1 MISTDNLKLV
11 LHKLN
16 FIQETEQ
23 IFSKKY
29 SNDKIQIK
37 VNFDTKKI
45 IYPKEIIK
53 GDETTCNFSHPENF
67 VVLECVNRLLDK
79 GYKAEHIQLEPRYKL
94 GHDSKSSGKAD
105 ILVKNQT
112 GEKTYIFIECKTFG
126 SEFNKE
132 WNNMKN
138 DGGQL
143 FSYFQQDKNAKF
155 LCLYTSNFDEQN
167 SEIDYKNQVINVNKA
182 NYKIANNVS
191 ELFNIWKN
199 FYKYESSAGI
209 FEKDINAYAVAE
221 KALNFENLK
230 ELEEAGKY
238 NEFAKILRKYNV
250 SGKENAFDK
259 LVNLFL
265 CKIYDENYNKESLQF
280 NYRGVSSD
288 TYESLQDRLMI
299 LYKNAM
305 QKFLN
310 EEITYVSDE
319 EINKQFTDFE
329 QQNIATT
336 TLKEN
341 IYDFLRKLKFYS
353 HSDFSF
359 LEVHNEKLFRQNGK
373 ILVEVVELFQNYKLT
388 QNKTTQILGNLFEL
402 FLQKGMKQDEG
413 QFFTPLQICEF
424 VIYALPLAEMLAEN
438 PNLKVIDYACGG
450 GHFLNTY
457 ANIAKQ
463 ICPENSSQIYGIEKE
478 YRLSKVAKVS
488 SAMYDHKINFIY
500 ADALDSNKFTENNF
514 DLLIANPPYSVKGFL
529 TTLDEK
535 VRQNYELYN
544 FANTETNSIECFF
557 IELANKI
564 LANNAYAAIIL
575 PSSVLNKDGI
585 YEKTREIILNNFNV
599 IAINELPSGTFG
611 ATGTNTIILFLHK
624 KITYANGANSQRYA
638 NLQDNIKNPNAVS
651 FANNIYLKD
660 FLDKYCNFMNYE
672 LNSFAAFID
681 NNNNSQ
687 ISQTL
692 LNNEVFAEYKIAFDK
707 STEYKNL
714 QKSANYKKNSD
725 NEKIKTELKHKAFIE
740 YAKNIEIQKF
750 LCYSQIY
757 YQQTLIIKAPSDN
770 KSIKKFLGYEW
781 SNAKGNEGIHELNS
795 PYCSPL
801 YEREN
806 IENRNKI
813 AYLIRQRFLNQNAEN
828 IEISP
833 ELSEFVS
840 LVPLIAC
847 IDFKSANFNKAI
859 NLSLASASNTNI
871 TSPFENA
878 KFPLVKLGTCGKFYM
893 GGTPSRQ
900 NIDFW
905 QNGTIKWLTIG
916 DYENG
921 DLITQTKELI
931 TQKGLENS
939 SAKLIK
945 KGAVVISIYATIGRV
960 GILGDDMAT
969 NQAIVSIIVNE
980 NFINK
985 FVMYIL
991 SLCKK
996 HLIAQAKTTT
1006 QQNINLTI
1014 LQNIKIPLPPLD
1026 IQKQIVAECQNVENQ
1041 ILQITQQIQTQKSL
1055 INAVLAKCKI
1065 VNAEFQNNENLQNLD
1080 LPDLPEPKNF
1090 GLISWKNVKL
1100 GNIADVQSGG
1110 TPSRT
1115 NKEFWNGN
1123 INWLKSEVCQ
1133 NCYVYENQVTEKI
1146 TELGLA
1152 KSAAKIFKKNSVLV
1166 ALVGATIGKVGF
1178 LTFDSTTNQNI
1189 ASLYPLDLKEL
1200 NSKFLYFAM
1209 FGLYPQFKA
1218 RGDFS
1223 MANLTFIRNL
1233 QIPLPPIEA
1242 QEKIVQAINN
1252 IEQNIN
1258 NLQTNLENL
1267 KLQQNQ
1273 ILQKYLF

>member
-438 PNLKVIDYACGG
+438 PNLKVIDYACGA

-463 ICPENSSQIYGIEKE
+463 ICPENSSKIYGIEKE

-488 SAMYDHKINFIY
+488 SAMYDHKINFVY

-714 QKSANYKKNSD
+714 QKSANYKKNSN
-725 NEKIKTELKHKAFIE
+725 NEKIQTELKHKAFIE

-878 KFPLVKLGTCGKFYM
+878 KFELVKLSKYCDLNKFKNQITAEEIQQMNLGKGNVKLLPSSKNYDWLTDETTAGKFVYE
-893 GGTPSRQ
+893 GEVIALGVARYA
-900 NIDFW
+900 NIKKHKGKFVSS
-905 QNGTIKWLTIG
+905 NNKLITIKEIAKNQILFDYVYAILEIHNKLLYKKG
-916 DYENG
+916 SQYPQFDNNKYEN
-921 DLITQTKELI
+921 
-931 TQKGLENS
+931 
-939 SAKLIK
+939 
-945 KGAVVISIYATIGRV
+945 
-960 GILGDDMAT
+960 
-969 NQAIVSIIVNE
+969 
-980 NFINK
+980 F
-985 FVMYIL
+985 
-991 SLCKK
+991 
-996 HLIAQAKTTT
+996 
-1006 QQNINLTI
+1006 
-1014 LQNIKIPLPPLD
+1014 KIPLPPLD
-1026 IQKQIVAECQNVENQ
+1026 IQQQIVADYQNVENQ
-1041 ILQITQQIQTQKSL
+1041 ILSIQQQIQTQKTL

-1152 KSAAKIFKKNSVLV
+1152 KSAAKMFKKNSVLV

>member
-11 LHKLN
+11 LQKLN

-29 SNDKIQIK
+29 SNDKTQIK

-438 PNLKVIDYACGG
+438 PNLKVIDYACGA

-500 ADALDSNKFTENNF
+500 ADALDNNKFTENNF

-714 QKSANYKKNSD
+714 QKSANYKKNSN
-725 NEKIKTELKHKAFIE
+725 NEKIQTELKHKAFIE

-878 KFPLVKLGTCGKFYM
+878 KYELVKLEKICEMYQPKTITSAEILDEGDYKVYGANGVIGYYNKYNHEFEEVALTCRGATCG
-893 GGTPSRQ
+893 TV
-900 NIDFW
+900 N
-905 QNGTIKWLTIG
+905 LT
-916 DYENG
+916 EPKSW
-921 DLITQTKELI
+921 IT
-931 TQKGLENS
+931 GN
-939 SAKLIK
+939 A
-945 KGAVVISIYATIGRV
+945 
-960 GILGDDMAT
+960 M
-969 NQAIVSIIVNE
+969 IVSPLNDSKVLK
-980 NFINK
+980 K
-985 FVMYIL
+985 FLFYVLPLADMKLVITGSAQPQITRTNL
-991 SLCKK
+991 SQL
-996 HLIAQAKTTT
+996 
-1006 QQNINLTI
+1006 
-1014 LQNIKIPLPPLD
+1014 KIPLPPLN
-1026 IQKQIVAECQNVENQ
+1026 IQQQIVEECQNVENQ
-1041 ILQITQQIQTQKSL
+1041 ILQITQQIQTQKTL

-1152 KSAAKIFKKNSVLV
+1152 KSAAKMFKKNSVLV

>member
-29 SNDKIQIK
+29 SNDKTQIK

-79 GYKAEHIQLEPRYKL
+79 GYKAEHIQLEPRYRL

-424 VIYALPLAEMLAEN
+424 VIYALPLTEMLAEN
-438 PNLKVIDYACGG
+438 PNLKVIDYACGA

-500 ADALDSNKFTENNF
+500 ADALDNNKFTENNF

-714 QKSANYKKNSD
+714 QKSANYKKNSND
-725 NEKIKTELKHKAFIE
+725 EKIQTELKHKAFIE

-878 KFPLVKLGTCGKFYM
+878 KFELVKLEKICEMYQPKTITSAEILDEGDYKVYGANGVIGYYNKYNHEFEEVALTCRGATCG
-893 GGTPSRQ
+893 TV
-900 NIDFW
+900 N
-905 QNGTIKWLTIG
+905 LT
-916 DYENG
+916 EPKSW
-921 DLITQTKELI
+921 IT
-931 TQKGLENS
+931 GN
-939 SAKLIK
+939 A
-945 KGAVVISIYATIGRV
+945 
-960 GILGDDMAT
+960 M
-969 NQAIVSIIVNE
+969 IVSPLNDSKVLK
-980 NFINK
+980 K
-985 FVMYIL
+985 FLFYVLPLADMKLVITGSAQPQITRTNL
-991 SLCKK
+991 SQL
-996 HLIAQAKTTT
+996 
-1006 QQNINLTI
+1006 
-1014 LQNIKIPLPPLD
+1014 KIPLPPLN
-1026 IQKQIVAECQNVENQ
+1026 IQQQIVEECQNVENQ
-1041 ILQITQQIQTQKSL
+1041 ILQITQQIQTQKTL

-1090 GLISWKNVKL
+1090 GLISWKNVKISNQL
-1100 GNIADVQSGG
+1100 EALDFESIKISKDKYESNGKYPIISQESNELISGYTNLENPINENLPLIIFGDHTCVFKFVDFPFFRGADG
-1110 TPSRT
+1110 TQILKF
-1115 NKEFWNGN
+1115 NKEFNMKFAFYV
-1123 INWLKSEVCQ
+1123 LK
-1133 NCYVYENQVTEKI
+1133 TIKI
-1146 TELGLA
+1146 TNQDKYERH
-1152 KSAAKIFKKNSVLV
+1152 FK
-1166 ALVGATIGKVGF
+1166 
-1178 LTFDSTTNQNI
+1178 
-1189 ASLYPLDLKEL
+1189 YLKE
-1200 NSKFLYFAM
+1200 M
-1209 FGLYPQFKA
+1209 
-1218 RGDFS
+1218 
-1223 MANLTFIRNL
+1223 

>member
-79 GYKAEHIQLEPRYKL
+79 GYKAEHIQLEPRYRL
-94 GHDSKSSGKAD
+94 GHGSKSSGKAD

-138 DGGQL
+138 YGGQL

-438 PNLKVIDYACGG
+438 PNLKVIDYACGA

-714 QKSANYKKNSD
+714 QKSANYKKNSN

-871 TSPFENA
+871 TSPFENC
-878 KFPLVKLGTCGKFYM
+878 KYELVKLSKYCDLNKFKNQITAEEIQQMNLGKGNVKLLPSSKNYDWLTDETTAGKFVYEDEVIAL
-893 GGTPSRQ
+893 GVARYA
-900 NIDFW
+900 NIKKHKGKFVSS
-905 QNGTIKWLTIG
+905 NNKLITIKEIAKNQILFDYVYAILEIHNKLLYKKG
-916 DYENG
+916 SQYPQFDNNKYEN
-921 DLITQTKELI
+921 
-931 TQKGLENS
+931 
-939 SAKLIK
+939 
-945 KGAVVISIYATIGRV
+945 
-960 GILGDDMAT
+960 
-969 NQAIVSIIVNE
+969 
-980 NFINK
+980 F
-985 FVMYIL
+985 
-991 SLCKK
+991 
-996 HLIAQAKTTT
+996 
-1006 QQNINLTI
+1006 
-1014 LQNIKIPLPPLD
+1014 KIPLPPLD
-1026 IQKQIVAECQNVENQ
+1026 IQQQIVADYQNVENQ
-1041 ILQITQQIQTQKSL
+1041 ILNIQQQIQIQKTL
-1055 INAVLAKCKI
+1055 INVVLAKCKI

-1090 GLISWKNVKL
+1090 GLISWKNVKI

-1152 KSAAKIFKKNSVLV
+1152 KSAAKMFKKNSVLV

>member
-79 GYKAEHIQLEPRYKL
+79 GYKAEHIQLEPRYRL

-438 PNLKVIDYACGG
+438 PNLKVIDYACGA

-500 ADALDSNKFTENNF
+500 ADALDNNKFTENNF

-725 NEKIKTELKHKAFIE
+725 NEKIQTELKHKAFIE

-840 LVPLIAC
+840 LVPLITC

-878 KFPLVKLGTCGKFYM
+878 KFELVKLSKYCDLNKFKNQITAEEIQQMNLGKGNVKLLPSSKNYDWLTDETTAGKFVYE
-893 GGTPSRQ
+893 GEVIALGVARYA
-900 NIDFW
+900 NIKKHKGKFVSS
-905 QNGTIKWLTIG
+905 NNKLITIKEIAKNQILFDYVYAILEIHNKLLYKKG
-916 DYENG
+916 SQYPQFDNNKYEN
-921 DLITQTKELI
+921 
-931 TQKGLENS
+931 
-939 SAKLIK
+939 
-945 KGAVVISIYATIGRV
+945 
-960 GILGDDMAT
+960 
-969 NQAIVSIIVNE
+969 
-980 NFINK
+980 F
-985 FVMYIL
+985 
-991 SLCKK
+991 
-996 HLIAQAKTTT
+996 
-1006 QQNINLTI
+1006 
-1014 LQNIKIPLPPLD
+1014 KIPLPPLD
-1026 IQKQIVAECQNVENQ
+1026 IQQQIVADYQNVENQ
-1041 ILQITQQIQTQKSL
+1041 ILSIQQQIQTQKTL

-1090 GLISWKNVKL
+1090 GLISWKNVK
-1100 GNIADVQSGG
+1100 
-1110 TPSRT
+1110 
-1115 NKEFWNGN
+1115 
-1123 INWLKSEVCQ
+1123 INEVCTIIRGVTYNKNDQ
-1133 NCYVYENQVTEKI
+1133 NLNKTKNAILTADNITLENNFEISKI
-1146 TELGLA
+1146 IYLNDDVMLDETKKLSKGD
-1152 KSAAKIFKKNSVLV
+1152 IFMCFASGSLLHV
-1166 ALVGATIGKVGF
+1166 GKVAFIEKDTDFYAGGF
-1178 LTFDSTTNQNI
+1178 MGILRSKNI
-1189 ASLYPLDLKEL
+1189 
-1200 NSKFLYFAM
+1200 NSKFLFLAISNAE
-1209 FGLYPQFKA
+1209 FKKKLEQSA
-1218 RGDFS
+1218 TGS
-1223 MANLTFIRNL
+1223 NINNLSSKISVL

>member
-29 SNDKIQIK
+29 SNDKTQIK

-438 PNLKVIDYACGG
+438 PNLKVIDYACGA

-557 IELANKI
+557 IELANRI

-714 QKSANYKKNSD
+714 QKSANYKKNSN

-878 KFPLVKLGTCGKFYM
+878 KFELVKLSKYCDLNKFKNQITAEEIQQMNLGKGNVKLLPSSKNYDWLTDETTAGKFVYEDEVIAL
-893 GGTPSRQ
+893 GVARYA
-900 NIDFW
+900 NIKKHKGKFVSS
-905 QNGTIKWLTIG
+905 NNKLITIKEIAKNQILFDYVYAILEIHNKLLYKKG
-916 DYENG
+916 SQYPQFDNNKYEN
-921 DLITQTKELI
+921 
-931 TQKGLENS
+931 
-939 SAKLIK
+939 
-945 KGAVVISIYATIGRV
+945 
-960 GILGDDMAT
+960 
-969 NQAIVSIIVNE
+969 
-980 NFINK
+980 F
-985 FVMYIL
+985 
-991 SLCKK
+991 
-996 HLIAQAKTTT
+996 
-1006 QQNINLTI
+1006 
-1014 LQNIKIPLPPLD
+1014 KIPLPPLD
-1026 IQKQIVAECQNVENQ
+1026 IQQQIVADYQNVENQ
-1041 ILQITQQIQTQKSL
+1041 ILNIQQQIQTQKTL

-1090 GLISWKNVKL
+1090 GLISWKNVKISNQL
-1100 GNIADVQSGG
+1100 ETLNFKGEKITKDKYENSGKYPIISQESDEVISGYTNLENPINENLPLIIFGDHTCVFKFVDFPFFRGADG
-1110 TPSRT
+1110 TQILKF
-1115 NKEFWNGN
+1115 NKEFNMKFAFYV
-1123 INWLKSEVCQ
+1123 LK
-1133 NCYVYENQVTEKI
+1133 TIKI
-1146 TELGLA
+1146 TNQDKYERH
-1152 KSAAKIFKKNSVLV
+1152 FK
-1166 ALVGATIGKVGF
+1166 
-1178 LTFDSTTNQNI
+1178 
-1189 ASLYPLDLKEL
+1189 YLKE
-1200 NSKFLYFAM
+1200 M
-1209 FGLYPQFKA
+1209 
-1218 RGDFS
+1218 
-1223 MANLTFIRNL
+1223 

>member
-29 SNDKIQIK
+29 SNDKTQIK

-79 GYKAEHIQLEPRYKL
+79 GYKAEHIILEPLYKL
-94 GHDSKSSGKAD
+94 GHNSKSSGKAD

-438 PNLKVIDYACGG
+438 PNLKVIDYACGA

-535 VRQNYELYN
+535 ARQNYELYN

-878 KFPLVKLGTCGKFYM
+878 KFELVKLSKYCDLNKFKNQITAEEIQQMNLGKGNVKLLPSSKNYDWLTDETTAGKFVYEDEVIAL
-893 GGTPSRQ
+893 GVARYA
-900 NIDFW
+900 NIKKHKGKFVSS
-905 QNGTIKWLTIG
+905 NNKLITIKEIAKNQILFDYVYAILEIHNKLLYKKG
-916 DYENG
+916 SQYPQFDNNKYEN
-921 DLITQTKELI
+921 
-931 TQKGLENS
+931 
-939 SAKLIK
+939 
-945 KGAVVISIYATIGRV
+945 
-960 GILGDDMAT
+960 
-969 NQAIVSIIVNE
+969 
-980 NFINK
+980 F
-985 FVMYIL
+985 
-991 SLCKK
+991 
-996 HLIAQAKTTT
+996 
-1006 QQNINLTI
+1006 
-1014 LQNIKIPLPPLD
+1014 KIPLPPLD
-1026 IQKQIVAECQNVENQ
+1026 IQQQIVADYQNVENQ
-1041 ILQITQQIQTQKSL
+1041 ILSIQQQIQTQKTL

-1090 GLISWKNVKL
+1090 GLISWKNVK
-1100 GNIADVQSGG
+1100 
-1110 TPSRT
+1110 
-1115 NKEFWNGN
+1115 
-1123 INWLKSEVCQ
+1123 INEVCTIIRGVTYNKNDQ
-1133 NCYVYENQVTEKI
+1133 NLNKTKNAILTADNITLENNFEISKI
-1146 TELGLA
+1146 IYLNDDVMLDETKKLSKGD
-1152 KSAAKIFKKNSVLV
+1152 IFMCFASGSLLHV
-1166 ALVGATIGKVGF
+1166 GKVAFIEKDTDFYAGGF
-1178 LTFDSTTNQNI
+1178 MGILRSKNI
-1189 ASLYPLDLKEL
+1189 
-1200 NSKFLYFAM
+1200 NSKFLFLAISNAE
-1209 FGLYPQFKA
+1209 FKKKLEQSA
-1218 RGDFS
+1218 TGS
-1223 MANLTFIRNL
+1223 NINNLSSKISVL

>member
-79 GYKAEHIQLEPRYKL
+79 GYKAEHIILEPLYKL
-94 GHDSKSSGKAD
+94 GHNSKSSGKAD

-182 NYKIANNVS
+182 NYKIANNVP

-438 PNLKVIDYACGG
+438 PNLKVIDYACGA

-714 QKSANYKKNSD
+714 QKSANYKKNSN
-725 NEKIKTELKHKAFIE
+725 NEKIQTELKHKAFIE

-1041 ILQITQQIQTQKSL
+1041 ILQITQQIQTQKTL

-1090 GLISWKNVKL
+1090 GLISWKNVKISNQL
-1100 GNIADVQSGG
+1100 EALDFESIKISKDKYESNGKYPIISQESNELISGYTNLENPINENLPLIIFGDHTCVFKFVDFPFFRGADG
-1110 TPSRT
+1110 TQILKF
-1115 NKEFWNGN
+1115 NKEFNMKFAFYV
-1123 INWLKSEVCQ
+1123 LK
-1133 NCYVYENQVTEKI
+1133 TIKI
-1146 TELGLA
+1146 TNQDKYERH
-1152 KSAAKIFKKNSVLV
+1152 FK
-1166 ALVGATIGKVGF
+1166 
-1178 LTFDSTTNQNI
+1178 
-1189 ASLYPLDLKEL
+1189 YLKE
-1200 NSKFLYFAM
+1200 M
-1209 FGLYPQFKA
+1209 
-1218 RGDFS
+1218 
-1223 MANLTFIRNL
+1223 

>member
-11 LHKLN
+11 LQKLN

-29 SNDKIQIK
+29 SNDKTQIK

-438 PNLKVIDYACGG
+438 PNLKVIDYACGA

-500 ADALDSNKFTENNF
+500 ADALDNNKFTENNF

-557 IELANKI
+557 IELANRI
-564 LANNAYAAIIL
+564 LADNAYAAIIL

-714 QKSANYKKNSD
+714 QKSANYKKNSN
-725 NEKIKTELKHKAFIE
+725 NEKIQTELKHKAFIE

-878 KFPLVKLGTCGKFYM
+878 KFELVKLSKYCDLNKFKNQITAEEIQQMNLGKGNVKLLPSSKNYDWLTDETTAGKFVYEDEVIAL
-893 GGTPSRQ
+893 GVARYA
-900 NIDFW
+900 NIKKHKGKFVSS
-905 QNGTIKWLTIG
+905 NNKLITIKEIAKNQILFDYVYAILEIHNKLLYKKG
-916 DYENG
+916 SQYPQFDNNKYEN
-921 DLITQTKELI
+921 
-931 TQKGLENS
+931 
-939 SAKLIK
+939 
-945 KGAVVISIYATIGRV
+945 
-960 GILGDDMAT
+960 
-969 NQAIVSIIVNE
+969 
-980 NFINK
+980 F
-985 FVMYIL
+985 
-991 SLCKK
+991 
-996 HLIAQAKTTT
+996 
-1006 QQNINLTI
+1006 
-1014 LQNIKIPLPPLD
+1014 KIPLPPLD
-1026 IQKQIVAECQNVENQ
+1026 IQQQIVADYQNVENQ
-1041 ILQITQQIQTQKSL
+1041 ILSIQQQIQTQKTL
-1055 INAVLAKCKI
+1055 INAVLANEQGEMKKLKEICSMKAGKFVPTNEI
-1065 VNAEFQNNENLQNLD
+1065 YETQNENMY
-1080 LPDLPEPKNF
+1080 PCF
-1090 GLISWKNVKL
+1090 GGNGFRGYSKSFTHEGVYPIIGRQGALCGNVHLVK
-1100 GNIADVQSGG
+1100 GKFHATEHAVVV
-1110 TPSRT
+1110 TP
-1115 NKEFWNGN
+1115 
-1123 INWLKSEVCQ
+1123 
-1133 NCYVYENQVTEKI
+1133 
-1146 TELGLA
+1146 
-1152 KSAAKIFKKNSVLV
+1152 
-1166 ALVGATIGKVGF
+1166 
-1178 LTFDSTTNQNI
+1178 NQNI
-1189 ASLYPLDLKEL
+1189 NVYWLKYKLEL
-1200 NSKFLYFAM
+1200 MNLNQYSTGVAQP
-1209 FGLYPQFKA
+1209 GLSVNKIIEI
-1218 RGDFS
+1218 S
-1223 MANLTFIRNL
+1223 CKV
-1233 QIPLPPIEA
+1233 PPIEA

>member
-79 GYKAEHIQLEPRYKL
+79 GYKAEHIQLEPRYRL

-167 SEIDYKNQVINVNKA
+167 SEINYKNQVINVNKA
-182 NYKIANNVS
+182 NYKIANNVP

-438 PNLKVIDYACGG
+438 PNLKVIDYACGA

-500 ADALDSNKFTENNF
+500 ADALDNNKFTENNF

-714 QKSANYKKNSD
+714 QKSANYKKNSN

-840 LVPLIAC
+840 LVPLITC

-859 NLSLASASNTNI
+859 NLSLATNNI
-871 TSPFENA
+871 NISSPFENA
-878 KFPLVKLGTCGKFYM
+878 KFPLVKLGDVLNSIGKGKRPASFENKNGEIPFYKSSFEIFKCDIADFDMEAIIIGDGGSANINYINGKFSSSDHTYIFTSKSDALSKFIFVLLHSNLEILEQ
-893 GGTPSRQ
+893 GFKGIAIK
-900 NIDFW
+900 NISK
-905 QNGTIKWLTIG
+905 N
-916 DYENG
+916 Y
-921 DLITQTKELI
+921 
-931 TQKGLENS
+931 
-939 SAKLIK
+939 
-945 KGAVVISIYATIGRV
+945 
-960 GILGDDMAT
+960 
-969 NQAIVSIIVNE
+969 
-980 NFINK
+980 IN
-985 FVMYIL
+985 
-991 SLCKK
+991 
-996 HLIAQAKTTT
+996 
-1006 QQNINLTI
+1006 
-1014 LQNIKIPLPPLD
+1014 NIKIPLPPLEV
-1026 IQKQIVAECQNVENQ
+1026 QQQIVAEYQNVEKQ

-1055 INAVLAKCKI
+1055 INTVLAKCKI

-1090 GLISWKNVKL
+1090 GLISWKNVKI
-1100 GNIADVQSGG
+1100 GNICKIKMCKRILKEQTNNKGEIPFYKIGTFGGEADAFISKEIFDDYVSKYSY
-1110 TPSRT
+1110 P
-1115 NKEFWNGN
+1115 NKN
-1123 INWLKSEVCQ
+1123 EVLISCA
-1133 NCYVYENQVTEKI
+1133 
-1146 TELGLA
+1146 G
-1152 KSAAKIFKKNSVLV
+1152 
-1166 ALVGATIGKVGF
+1166 TIGKVVM
-1178 LTFDSTTNQNI
+1178 FDGKPSYFQDSNIVWLQNDESEI
-1189 ASLYPLDLKEL
+1189 S
-1200 NSKFLYFAM
+1200 NKFLFYTLQKYDWSKIETK
-1209 FGLYPQFKA
+1209 GGTIKRIYNPDLEKA
-1218 RGDFS
+1218 
-1223 MANLTFIRNL
+1223 NI
-1233 QIPLPPIEA
+1233 ILPPLEA

>member
-29 SNDKIQIK
+29 SNDKTQIK

-79 GYKAEHIQLEPRYKL
+79 GYKAEHIQLEPLYKL
-94 GHDSKSSGKAD
+94 GHNSKSSGKAD

-438 PNLKVIDYACGG
+438 PNLKVIDYACGA

-457 ANIAKQ
+457 ANIAQQ

-847 IDFKSANFNKAI
+847 IDFKSATFNKAI
-859 NLSLASASNTNI
+859 NLSLATNNI
-871 TSPFENA
+871 NINISSPFENA
-878 KFPLVKLGTCGKFYM
+878 KFPLVK
-893 GGTPSRQ
+893 
-900 NIDFW
+900 
-905 QNGTIKWLTIG
+905 IG
-916 DYENG
+916 DYIQEQPKSKIQVNKAKENING
-921 DLITQTKELI
+921 IYPFFTSGENVYKYDEFLIDKQNIFLSTGGNACVKFYDGKSAYSTDTYAICAKKDKILTYYLFI
-931 TQKGLENS
+931 LLNS
-939 SAKLIK
+939 K
-945 KGAVVISIYATIGRV
+945 IS
-960 GILGDDMAT
+960 
-969 NQAIVSIIVNE
+969 
-980 NFINK
+980 FINEFYFK
-985 FVMYIL
+985 GMGL
-991 SLCKK
+991 K
-996 HLIAQAKTTT
+996 HLQK
-1006 QQNINLTI
+1006 NDFK
-1014 LQNIKIPLPPLD
+1014 NIKIPLPPLD
-1026 IQKQIVAECQNVENQ
+1026 IQQQIVADYQNVENQ
-1041 ILQITQQIQTQKSL
+1041 ILQITQQIQTQKTL
-1055 INAVLAKCKI
+1055 INAVLANEQGEMKKLKEICSMKAGKFVPTNEI
-1065 VNAEFQNNENLQNLD
+1065 YETQNENMY
-1080 LPDLPEPKNF
+1080 PCF
-1090 GLISWKNVKL
+1090 GGNGFRGYSKSFTHEGVYPIIGRQGALCGNVHLVK
-1100 GNIADVQSGG
+1100 GKFHATEHAVVV
-1110 TPSRT
+1110 TP
-1115 NKEFWNGN
+1115 
-1123 INWLKSEVCQ
+1123 
-1133 NCYVYENQVTEKI
+1133 
-1146 TELGLA
+1146 
-1152 KSAAKIFKKNSVLV
+1152 
-1166 ALVGATIGKVGF
+1166 
-1178 LTFDSTTNQNI
+1178 NQNI
-1189 ASLYPLDLKEL
+1189 NVYWLKYKLEL
-1200 NSKFLYFAM
+1200 MNLNQYSTGVAQP
-1209 FGLYPQFKA
+1209 GLSVNKIIEI
-1218 RGDFS
+1218 S
-1223 MANLTFIRNL
+1223 CKV
-1233 QIPLPPIEA
+1233 PPIEA

>member
-29 SNDKIQIK
+29 SNDKTQIK

-79 GYKAEHIQLEPRYKL
+79 GYKAEHIQLEPRYRL
-94 GHDSKSSGKAD
+94 GHGSKSSGKAD

-138 DGGQL
+138 YGGQL

-438 PNLKVIDYACGG
+438 PNLKVIDYACGA

-488 SAMYDHKINFIY
+488 SAMYDHKINFVY

-611 ATGTNTIILFLHK
+611 ATGTNPIILFLPK

-833 ELSEFVS
+833 ELNEFVS
-840 LVPLIAC
+840 LVPLITC

-878 KFPLVKLGTCGKFYM
+878 KYELVKLEKICEMYQPKTITSAEILDEGDYKVYGANGVIGYYNKYNHEFEEVALTCRGATCG
-893 GGTPSRQ
+893 TV
-900 NIDFW
+900 N
-905 QNGTIKWLTIG
+905 LT
-916 DYENG
+916 EPKSW
-921 DLITQTKELI
+921 IT
-931 TQKGLENS
+931 GN
-939 SAKLIK
+939 A
-945 KGAVVISIYATIGRV
+945 
-960 GILGDDMAT
+960 M
-969 NQAIVSIIVNE
+969 IVSPLNDSKVLK
-980 NFINK
+980 K
-985 FVMYIL
+985 FLFYVLPLADMKLVITGSAQPQITRTNL
-991 SLCKK
+991 SQL
-996 HLIAQAKTTT
+996 
-1006 QQNINLTI
+1006 
-1014 LQNIKIPLPPLD
+1014 KIPLPPLN
-1026 IQKQIVAECQNVENQ
+1026 IQQQIVEECQNVENQ
-1041 ILQITQQIQTQKSL
+1041 ILQITQQIQTQKTL
-1055 INAVLAKCKI
+1055 INAVLAKCEI
-1065 VNAEFQNNENLQNLD
+1065 ISAEFQNNENLQNLD

-1090 GLISWKNVKL
+1090 GLISWKNVKI

-1267 KLQQNQ
+1267 KPQQNQ

>member
-29 SNDKIQIK
+29 SNDKTQIK

-79 GYKAEHIQLEPRYKL
+79 GYKAEHIQLEPRYRL

-424 VIYALPLAEMLAEN
+424 VIYALPLTEMLAEN
-438 PNLKVIDYACGG
+438 PNLKVIDYACGA

-500 ADALDSNKFTENNF
+500 ADALDNNKFTENNF

-714 QKSANYKKNSD
+714 QKSANYKKNSND
-725 NEKIKTELKHKAFIE
+725 EKIQTELKHKAFIE

-878 KFPLVKLGTCGKFYM
+878 KYELVKLEKICEMYQPKTITSAEILDEGDYKVYGANGVIGYYNKYNHEFEEVALTCRGATCG
-893 GGTPSRQ
+893 TV
-900 NIDFW
+900 N
-905 QNGTIKWLTIG
+905 LT
-916 DYENG
+916 EPKSW
-921 DLITQTKELI
+921 IT
-931 TQKGLENS
+931 GN
-939 SAKLIK
+939 A
-945 KGAVVISIYATIGRV
+945 
-960 GILGDDMAT
+960 M
-969 NQAIVSIIVNE
+969 IVSPLNDSKVLK
-980 NFINK
+980 K
-985 FVMYIL
+985 FLFYVLPLADMKLVITGSAQPQITRTNL
-991 SLCKK
+991 SQL
-996 HLIAQAKTTT
+996 
-1006 QQNINLTI
+1006 
-1014 LQNIKIPLPPLD
+1014 KIPLPPLN
-1026 IQKQIVAECQNVENQ
+1026 IQQQIVEECQNVENQ
-1041 ILQITQQIQTQKSL
+1041 ILQITQQIQTQKTL

-1152 KSAAKIFKKNSVLV
+1152 KSAAKMFKKNSVLV

>member
-79 GYKAEHIQLEPRYKL
+79 GYKAEHIQLEPRYRL

-424 VIYALPLAEMLAEN
+424 VIYALPLTEMLAEN
-438 PNLKVIDYACGG
+438 PNLKVIDYACGA

-564 LANNAYAAIIL
+564 LADNAYAAIIL

-714 QKSANYKKNSD
+714 QKSANYKKNSN

-878 KFPLVKLGTCGKFYM
+878 KFELVKLSKYCDLNKFKNQITAEEIQQMNLGKGNVKLLPSSKNYDWLTDETTAGKFVYE
-893 GGTPSRQ
+893 GEVIALGVARYA
-900 NIDFW
+900 NIKKHKGKFVSS
-905 QNGTIKWLTIG
+905 NNKLITIKEIAKNQILFDYVYAILEIHNKLLYKKG
-916 DYENG
+916 SQYPQFDNNKYEN
-921 DLITQTKELI
+921 
-931 TQKGLENS
+931 
-939 SAKLIK
+939 
-945 KGAVVISIYATIGRV
+945 
-960 GILGDDMAT
+960 
-969 NQAIVSIIVNE
+969 
-980 NFINK
+980 F
-985 FVMYIL
+985 
-991 SLCKK
+991 
-996 HLIAQAKTTT
+996 
-1006 QQNINLTI
+1006 
-1014 LQNIKIPLPPLD
+1014 KIPLPPLD
-1026 IQKQIVAECQNVENQ
+1026 IQQQIVADYQNVENQ

-1055 INAVLAKCKI
+1055 INTVLAKCKI

-1090 GLISWKNVKL
+1090 GLISWKNVK
-1100 GNIADVQSGG
+1100 
-1110 TPSRT
+1110 
-1115 NKEFWNGN
+1115 
-1123 INWLKSEVCQ
+1123 INEVCTIIRGVTYNKNDQ
-1133 NCYVYENQVTEKI
+1133 NLNKTKNAILTADNITLENNFEISKI
-1146 TELGLA
+1146 IYLNDDVMLDETKKLSKGD
-1152 KSAAKIFKKNSVLV
+1152 IFMCFASGSLLHV
-1166 ALVGATIGKVGF
+1166 GKVAFIEKDTDFYAGGF
-1178 LTFDSTTNQNI
+1178 MGILRSKNI
-1189 ASLYPLDLKEL
+1189 
-1200 NSKFLYFAM
+1200 NSKFLFLAISNAE
-1209 FGLYPQFKA
+1209 FKKKLEQSA
-1218 RGDFS
+1218 TGS
-1223 MANLTFIRNL
+1223 NINNLSSKISVL

>member
-29 SNDKIQIK
+29 SNDKTQIK

-182 NYKIANNVS
+182 NYKIANNVP

-438 PNLKVIDYACGG
+438 PNLKVIDYACGA

-557 IELANKI
+557 IELANRI

-1041 ILQITQQIQTQKSL
+1041 ILQITQQIQTQKTL

-1100 GNIADVQSGG
+1100 GNICKIKMCKRILKEQTNNKGEIPFYKIGTFGGEADAFISKEIFDDYVSKYSY
-1110 TPSRT
+1110 P
-1115 NKEFWNGN
+1115 NKN
-1123 INWLKSEVCQ
+1123 EVLISCA
-1133 NCYVYENQVTEKI
+1133 
-1146 TELGLA
+1146 G
-1152 KSAAKIFKKNSVLV
+1152 
-1166 ALVGATIGKVGF
+1166 TIGKVVM
-1178 LTFDSTTNQNI
+1178 FDGKPSYFQDSNIVWLQNDESEI
-1189 ASLYPLDLKEL
+1189 S
-1200 NSKFLYFAM
+1200 NKFLFYTLQKYDWSKIETK
-1209 FGLYPQFKA
+1209 GGTIKRIYNPDLEKA
-1218 RGDFS
+1218 
-1223 MANLTFIRNL
+1223 NI
-1233 QIPLPPIEA
+1233 ILPPLEA

>member
-29 SNDKIQIK
+29 SNDKTQIK

-79 GYKAEHIQLEPRYKL
+79 GYKAEHIQLEPRYRL

-438 PNLKVIDYACGG
+438 PNLKVIDYACGA

-714 QKSANYKKNSD
+714 QKSANYKKNSN

-878 KFPLVKLGTCGKFYM
+878 KYELVKLSKYCDLNKFKNQITAEEIQQMNLGKGNVKLLPSSKNYDWLTDETTAGKFVYEDEVIAL
-893 GGTPSRQ
+893 GVARYA
-900 NIDFW
+900 NIKKHKGKFVSS
-905 QNGTIKWLTIG
+905 NNKLITIKEIAKNQILFDYVYAILEIHNKLLYKKG
-916 DYENG
+916 SQYPQFDNNKYEN
-921 DLITQTKELI
+921 
-931 TQKGLENS
+931 
-939 SAKLIK
+939 
-945 KGAVVISIYATIGRV
+945 
-960 GILGDDMAT
+960 
-969 NQAIVSIIVNE
+969 
-980 NFINK
+980 F
-985 FVMYIL
+985 
-991 SLCKK
+991 
-996 HLIAQAKTTT
+996 
-1006 QQNINLTI
+1006 
-1014 LQNIKIPLPPLD
+1014 KIPLPPLD
-1026 IQKQIVAECQNVENQ
+1026 IQQQIVADYQNVENQ

-1055 INAVLAKCKI
+1055 INTVLAKCKI

-1090 GLISWKNVKL
+1090 GLISWKNVKISNQL
-1100 GNIADVQSGG
+1100 ETLNFKGEKITKDKYENSGKYPIISQESDEVISGYTNLENPINENLPLIIFGDHTCVFKFVDFPFFRGADG
-1110 TPSRT
+1110 TQILKF
-1115 NKEFWNGN
+1115 NKEFNMKFAFYV
-1123 INWLKSEVCQ
+1123 LK
-1133 NCYVYENQVTEKI
+1133 TIKI
-1146 TELGLA
+1146 TNQDKYERH
-1152 KSAAKIFKKNSVLV
+1152 FK
-1166 ALVGATIGKVGF
+1166 
-1178 LTFDSTTNQNI
+1178 
-1189 ASLYPLDLKEL
+1189 YLKE
-1200 NSKFLYFAM
+1200 M
-1209 FGLYPQFKA
+1209 
-1218 RGDFS
+1218 
-1223 MANLTFIRNL
+1223 

>member
-29 SNDKIQIK
+29 SNDKTQIK

-79 GYKAEHIQLEPRYKL
+79 GYKAEHIQLEPRYRL

-438 PNLKVIDYACGG
+438 PNLKVIDYACGA

-725 NEKIKTELKHKAFIE
+725 NEKIQTELKHKAFIE

-828 IEISP
+828 IKISP

-1041 ILQITQQIQTQKSL
+1041 ILSIQQQIQTQKTL
-1055 INAVLAKCKI
+1055 INAVLANEQGEMKKLKEICSMKAGKFVPTNEI
-1065 VNAEFQNNENLQNLD
+1065 YETQNENMY
-1080 LPDLPEPKNF
+1080 PCF
-1090 GLISWKNVKL
+1090 GGNGFRGYSKSFTHEGVYPIIGRQGALCGNVHLVK
-1100 GNIADVQSGG
+1100 GKFHATEHAVVV
-1110 TPSRT
+1110 TP
-1115 NKEFWNGN
+1115 
-1123 INWLKSEVCQ
+1123 
-1133 NCYVYENQVTEKI
+1133 
-1146 TELGLA
+1146 
-1152 KSAAKIFKKNSVLV
+1152 
-1166 ALVGATIGKVGF
+1166 
-1178 LTFDSTTNQNI
+1178 NQNI
-1189 ASLYPLDLKEL
+1189 NVYWLKYKLEL
-1200 NSKFLYFAM
+1200 MNLNQYSTGVAQP
-1209 FGLYPQFKA
+1209 GLSVNKIIEI
-1218 RGDFS
+1218 S
-1223 MANLTFIRNL
+1223 CKV
-1233 QIPLPPIEA
+1233 PPIEA

>member
-94 GHDSKSSGKAD
+94 GHGSKSSGKAD

-167 SEIDYKNQVINVNKA
+167 LEIDYKNQVINVNKA
-182 NYKIANNVS
+182 NYKIANNVP

-438 PNLKVIDYACGG
+438 PNLKVIDYACGA

-714 QKSANYKKNSD
+714 QKSANYKKNSN

-878 KFPLVKLGTCGKFYM
+878 KYELVKLSKYCDLNKFKNQITAEEIQQMNLGKGNVKLLPSSKNYDWLTDETTAGKFVYEDEVIAL
-893 GGTPSRQ
+893 GVARYA
-900 NIDFW
+900 NIKKHKGKFVSS
-905 QNGTIKWLTIG
+905 NNKLITIKEIAKNQILFDYVYAILEIHNKLLYKKG
-916 DYENG
+916 SQYPQFDNNKYEN
-921 DLITQTKELI
+921 
-931 TQKGLENS
+931 
-939 SAKLIK
+939 
-945 KGAVVISIYATIGRV
+945 
-960 GILGDDMAT
+960 
-969 NQAIVSIIVNE
+969 
-980 NFINK
+980 F
-985 FVMYIL
+985 
-991 SLCKK
+991 
-996 HLIAQAKTTT
+996 
-1006 QQNINLTI
+1006 
-1014 LQNIKIPLPPLD
+1014 KIPLPPLD
-1026 IQKQIVAECQNVENQ
+1026 IQQQIVADYQNVENQ
-1041 ILQITQQIQTQKSL
+1041 ILQITQQIQIQKTL

-1090 GLISWKNVKL
+1090 GLISWKNVKISNQL
-1100 GNIADVQSGG
+1100 ETLNFKGEKITKDKYENSGKYPIISQESDEVISGYTNLENPINENLPLIIFGDHTCVFKFVDFPFFRGADG
-1110 TPSRT
+1110 TQILKF
-1115 NKEFWNGN
+1115 NKEFNMKFAFYV
-1123 INWLKSEVCQ
+1123 LK
-1133 NCYVYENQVTEKI
+1133 TIKI
-1146 TELGLA
+1146 TNQDKYERH
-1152 KSAAKIFKKNSVLV
+1152 FK
-1166 ALVGATIGKVGF
+1166 
-1178 LTFDSTTNQNI
+1178 
-1189 ASLYPLDLKEL
+1189 YLKE
-1200 NSKFLYFAM
+1200 M
-1209 FGLYPQFKA
+1209 
-1218 RGDFS
+1218 
-1223 MANLTFIRNL
+1223 

>member
-29 SNDKIQIK
+29 SNDKTQIK

-79 GYKAEHIQLEPRYKL
+79 GYKAEHIQLEPRYRL

-438 PNLKVIDYACGG
+438 PNLKVIDYACGA

-500 ADALDSNKFTENNF
+500 ADALDNNKFTENNF

-714 QKSANYKKNSD
+714 QKSANYKKNSN

-840 LVPLIAC
+840 LVPLITC

-878 KFPLVKLGTCGKFYM
+878 KFELVKLSKYCDLNKFKNQITAEEIQQMNLGKGNVKLLPSSKNYDWLTDETTAGKFVYE
-893 GGTPSRQ
+893 GEVIALGVARYA
-900 NIDFW
+900 NIKKHKGKFVSS
-905 QNGTIKWLTIG
+905 NNKLITIKEIAKNQILFDYVYAILEIHNKLLYKKG
-916 DYENG
+916 SQYPQFDNNKYEN
-921 DLITQTKELI
+921 
-931 TQKGLENS
+931 
-939 SAKLIK
+939 
-945 KGAVVISIYATIGRV
+945 
-960 GILGDDMAT
+960 
-969 NQAIVSIIVNE
+969 
-980 NFINK
+980 F
-985 FVMYIL
+985 
-991 SLCKK
+991 
-996 HLIAQAKTTT
+996 
-1006 QQNINLTI
+1006 
-1014 LQNIKIPLPPLD
+1014 KIPLPPLD
-1026 IQKQIVAECQNVENQ
+1026 IQQQIVADYQNVENQ

-1055 INAVLAKCKI
+1055 INTVLAKCKI

-1090 GLISWKNVKL
+1090 GLISWKNVKI

-1152 KSAAKIFKKNSVLV
+1152 KSAAKMFKKNSVLV

>member
-29 SNDKIQIK
+29 SNDKTQIK

-79 GYKAEHIQLEPRYKL
+79 GYKAEHIILEPRYRL

-438 PNLKVIDYACGG
+438 PNLKVIDYACGA

-557 IELANKI
+557 IELANRI

-725 NEKIKTELKHKAFIE
+725 NEKIQTELKHKAFIE

-878 KFPLVKLGTCGKFYM
+878 KYELVKLEKICEMYQPKTITSAEILDEGDYKVYGANGVIGYYNKYNHEFEEVALTCRGATCG
-893 GGTPSRQ
+893 TV
-900 NIDFW
+900 N
-905 QNGTIKWLTIG
+905 LT
-916 DYENG
+916 EPKSW
-921 DLITQTKELI
+921 IT
-931 TQKGLENS
+931 GN
-939 SAKLIK
+939 A
-945 KGAVVISIYATIGRV
+945 
-960 GILGDDMAT
+960 M
-969 NQAIVSIIVNE
+969 IVSPLNDSKVLK
-980 NFINK
+980 K
-985 FVMYIL
+985 FLFYVLPLADMKLVITGSAQPQITRTNL
-991 SLCKK
+991 SQL
-996 HLIAQAKTTT
+996 
-1006 QQNINLTI
+1006 
-1014 LQNIKIPLPPLD
+1014 KIPLPPLN
-1026 IQKQIVAECQNVENQ
+1026 IQQQIVEECQNVENQ
-1041 ILQITQQIQTQKSL
+1041 ILNIQQQIQTQKTL

-1090 GLISWKNVKL
+1090 GLISWKNVKISNQL
-1100 GNIADVQSGG
+1100 EALDFESIKISKDKYESNGKYPIISQESNELISGYTNLENPINENLPLIIFGDHTCVFKFVDFPFFRGADG
-1110 TPSRT
+1110 TQILKF
-1115 NKEFWNGN
+1115 NKEFNMKFAFYV
-1123 INWLKSEVCQ
+1123 LK
-1133 NCYVYENQVTEKI
+1133 TIKI
-1146 TELGLA
+1146 TNQDKYERH
-1152 KSAAKIFKKNSVLV
+1152 FK
-1166 ALVGATIGKVGF
+1166 
-1178 LTFDSTTNQNI
+1178 
-1189 ASLYPLDLKEL
+1189 YLKE
-1200 NSKFLYFAM
+1200 M
-1209 FGLYPQFKA
+1209 
-1218 RGDFS
+1218 
-1223 MANLTFIRNL
+1223 

>member
-29 SNDKIQIK
+29 SNDKTQIK

-79 GYKAEHIQLEPRYKL
+79 GYKAEHIILEPLYKL
-94 GHDSKSSGKAD
+94 GHNSKSSGKAD

-438 PNLKVIDYACGG
+438 PNLKVIDYACGA

-463 ICPENSSQIYGIEKE
+463 ICPENSSKIYGIEKE

-488 SAMYDHKINFIY
+488 SAMYDHKINFVY

-714 QKSANYKKNSD
+714 QKSANYKKNSN
-725 NEKIKTELKHKAFIE
+725 NEKIQTELKHKAFIE

-878 KFPLVKLGTCGKFYM
+878 KYELVKLEKICEMYQPKTITSAEILDEGDYKVYGANGVIGYYNKYNHEFEEVALTCRGATCG
-893 GGTPSRQ
+893 TV
-900 NIDFW
+900 N
-905 QNGTIKWLTIG
+905 LT
-916 DYENG
+916 EPKSW
-921 DLITQTKELI
+921 IT
-931 TQKGLENS
+931 GN
-939 SAKLIK
+939 A
-945 KGAVVISIYATIGRV
+945 
-960 GILGDDMAT
+960 M
-969 NQAIVSIIVNE
+969 IVSPLNDSKVLK
-980 NFINK
+980 K
-985 FVMYIL
+985 FLFYVLPLADMKLVITGSAQPQITRTNL
-991 SLCKK
+991 SQL
-996 HLIAQAKTTT
+996 
-1006 QQNINLTI
+1006 
-1014 LQNIKIPLPPLD
+1014 KIPLPPLN
-1026 IQKQIVAECQNVENQ
+1026 IQQQIVEECQNVENQ

-1055 INAVLAKCKI
+1055 INTVLAKCKI

-1152 KSAAKIFKKNSVLV
+1152 KSAAKMFKKNSVLV

>member
-29 SNDKIQIK
+29 SNDKTQIK

-79 GYKAEHIQLEPRYKL
+79 GYKAEHIQLEPRYRL

-424 VIYALPLAEMLAEN
+424 VIYALPLTEMLAEN
-438 PNLKVIDYACGG
+438 PNLKVIDYACGA

-500 ADALDSNKFTENNF
+500 ADALDNNKFTENNF

-714 QKSANYKKNSD
+714 QKSANYKKNSN

-878 KFPLVKLGTCGKFYM
+878 KFELVKLSKYCDLNKFKNQITAEEIQQMNLGKGNVKLLPSSKNYDWLTDETTAGKFVYE
-893 GGTPSRQ
+893 GEVIALGVARYA
-900 NIDFW
+900 NIKKHKGKFVSS
-905 QNGTIKWLTIG
+905 NNKLITIKEIAKNQILFDYVYAILEIHNKLLYKKG
-916 DYENG
+916 SQYPQFDNNKYEN
-921 DLITQTKELI
+921 
-931 TQKGLENS
+931 
-939 SAKLIK
+939 
-945 KGAVVISIYATIGRV
+945 
-960 GILGDDMAT
+960 
-969 NQAIVSIIVNE
+969 
-980 NFINK
+980 F
-985 FVMYIL
+985 
-991 SLCKK
+991 
-996 HLIAQAKTTT
+996 
-1006 QQNINLTI
+1006 
-1014 LQNIKIPLPPLD
+1014 KIPLPPLD
-1026 IQKQIVAECQNVENQ
+1026 IQQQIVADYQNVENQ

-1090 GLISWKNVKL
+1090 GLISWKNVKISNQL
-1100 GNIADVQSGG
+1100 EALDFESIKISKDKYESNGKYPIISQESNELISGYTNLENPINENLPLIIFGDHTCVFKFVDFPFFRGADG
-1110 TPSRT
+1110 TQILKF
-1115 NKEFWNGN
+1115 NKEFNMKFAFYV
-1123 INWLKSEVCQ
+1123 LK
-1133 NCYVYENQVTEKI
+1133 TIKI
-1146 TELGLA
+1146 TNQDKYERH
-1152 KSAAKIFKKNSVLV
+1152 FK
-1166 ALVGATIGKVGF
+1166 
-1178 LTFDSTTNQNI
+1178 
-1189 ASLYPLDLKEL
+1189 YLKE
-1200 NSKFLYFAM
+1200 M
-1209 FGLYPQFKA
+1209 
-1218 RGDFS
+1218 
-1223 MANLTFIRNL
+1223 

>member
-79 GYKAEHIQLEPRYKL
+79 GYKAEHIILEPRYRL

-438 PNLKVIDYACGG
+438 PNLKVIDYACGA

-878 KFPLVKLGTCGKFYM
+878 KFELVKLSKYCDLNKFKNQITAEEIQQMNLGKGNVKLLPSSKNYDWLTDETTAGKFVYEDEVIAL
-893 GGTPSRQ
+893 GVARYA
-900 NIDFW
+900 NIKKHKGKFVSS
-905 QNGTIKWLTIG
+905 NNKLITIKEIAKNQILFDYVYAILEIHNKLLYKKG
-916 DYENG
+916 SQYPQFDNNKYEN
-921 DLITQTKELI
+921 
-931 TQKGLENS
+931 
-939 SAKLIK
+939 
-945 KGAVVISIYATIGRV
+945 
-960 GILGDDMAT
+960 
-969 NQAIVSIIVNE
+969 
-980 NFINK
+980 F
-985 FVMYIL
+985 
-991 SLCKK
+991 
-996 HLIAQAKTTT
+996 
-1006 QQNINLTI
+1006 
-1014 LQNIKIPLPPLD
+1014 KIPLPPLD
-1026 IQKQIVAECQNVENQ
+1026 IQQQIVADYQNVENQ
-1041 ILQITQQIQTQKSL
+1041 ILQITQQIQTQKTL

-1090 GLISWKNVKL
+1090 GLISWKNVKISNQL
-1100 GNIADVQSGG
+1100 EALDFESIKISKDKYESNGKYPIISQESNELISGYTNLENPINENLPLIIFGDHTCVFKFVDFPFFRGADG
-1110 TPSRT
+1110 TQILKF
-1115 NKEFWNGN
+1115 NKEFNMKFAFYV
-1123 INWLKSEVCQ
+1123 LK
-1133 NCYVYENQVTEKI
+1133 TIKI
-1146 TELGLA
+1146 TNQDKYERH
-1152 KSAAKIFKKNSVLV
+1152 FK
-1166 ALVGATIGKVGF
+1166 
-1178 LTFDSTTNQNI
+1178 
-1189 ASLYPLDLKEL
+1189 YLKE
-1200 NSKFLYFAM
+1200 M
-1209 FGLYPQFKA
+1209 
-1218 RGDFS
+1218 
-1223 MANLTFIRNL
+1223 

>member
-29 SNDKIQIK
+29 SNDKTQIK

-79 GYKAEHIQLEPRYKL
+79 GYKAEHIQLEPRYRL

-424 VIYALPLAEMLAEN
+424 VIYALPLTEMLAEN
-438 PNLKVIDYACGG
+438 PNLKVIDYACGA

-500 ADALDSNKFTENNF
+500 ADALDNNKFTENNF

-714 QKSANYKKNSD
+714 QKSANYKKNSN
-725 NEKIKTELKHKAFIE
+725 NEKIQTELKHKAFIE

-878 KFPLVKLGTCGKFYM
+878 KYELVKLEKICEMYQPKTITSAEILDEGDYKVYGANGVIGYYNKYNHEFEEVALTCRGATCG
-893 GGTPSRQ
+893 TV
-900 NIDFW
+900 N
-905 QNGTIKWLTIG
+905 LT
-916 DYENG
+916 EPKSW
-921 DLITQTKELI
+921 IT
-931 TQKGLENS
+931 GN
-939 SAKLIK
+939 A
-945 KGAVVISIYATIGRV
+945 
-960 GILGDDMAT
+960 M
-969 NQAIVSIIVNE
+969 IVSPLNDSKVLK
-980 NFINK
+980 K
-985 FVMYIL
+985 FLFYVLPLADMKLVITGSAQPQITRTNL
-991 SLCKK
+991 SQL
-996 HLIAQAKTTT
+996 
-1006 QQNINLTI
+1006 
-1014 LQNIKIPLPPLD
+1014 KIPLPPLN
-1026 IQKQIVAECQNVENQ
+1026 IQQQIVEECQNVENQ
-1041 ILQITQQIQTQKSL
+1041 ILQITQQIQTQKTL

-1152 KSAAKIFKKNSVLV
+1152 KSAAKMFKKNSVLV

>member
-29 SNDKIQIK
+29 SNDKTQIK

-182 NYKIANNVS
+182 NYKIANNVP

-209 FEKDINAYAVAE
+209 FEKNINAYAVAE

-438 PNLKVIDYACGG
+438 PNLKVIDYACGA

-878 KFPLVKLGTCGKFYM
+878 KFPLVKLGKIANISWGNTSITKSIYKENAEFDAYSASGLDGKIDFFENEGTATILSAIGAKCGKCFFAN
-893 GGTPSRQ
+893 GKWTAIK
-900 NIDFW
+900 NTIVIKANNNVLDKFIFLLVNNEKFW
-905 QNGTIKWLTIG
+905 SKQGSAQPFIG
-916 DYENG
+916 
-921 DLITQTKELI
+921 L
-931 TQKGLENS
+931 S
-939 SAKLIK
+939 SAKL
-945 KGAVVISIYATIGRV
+945 
-960 GILGDDMAT
+960 
-969 NQAIVSIIVNE
+969 
-980 NFINK
+980 
-985 FVMYIL
+985 
-991 SLCKK
+991 
-996 HLIAQAKTTT
+996 H
-1006 QQNINLTI
+1006 
-1014 LQNIKIPLPPLD
+1014 KIPLPPLD
-1026 IQKQIVAECQNVENQ
+1026 IQKQIVEECQNVENQ
-1041 ILQITQQIQTQKSL
+1041 ILQITQQIQTQKTL

-1152 KSAAKIFKKNSVLV
+1152 KSAAKMFKKNSVLV

>member
-79 GYKAEHIQLEPRYKL
+79 GYKAEHIQLEPRYRL
-94 GHDSKSSGKAD
+94 GHNSKSSGKAD

-438 PNLKVIDYACGG
+438 PNLKVIDYACGA

-500 ADALDSNKFTENNF
+500 ADALDNNKFTENNF

-714 QKSANYKKNSD
+714 QKSANYKKNSN

-878 KFPLVKLGTCGKFYM
+878 KYELVKLEKICEMYQPKTITSAEILDEGDYKVYGANGVIGYYNKYNHEFEEVALTCRGATCG
-893 GGTPSRQ
+893 TV
-900 NIDFW
+900 N
-905 QNGTIKWLTIG
+905 LT
-916 DYENG
+916 EPKSW
-921 DLITQTKELI
+921 IT
-931 TQKGLENS
+931 GN
-939 SAKLIK
+939 A
-945 KGAVVISIYATIGRV
+945 
-960 GILGDDMAT
+960 M
-969 NQAIVSIIVNE
+969 IVSPLNDSKVLK
-980 NFINK
+980 K
-985 FVMYIL
+985 FLFYVLPLADMKLVITGSAQPQITRTNL
-991 SLCKK
+991 SQL
-996 HLIAQAKTTT
+996 
-1006 QQNINLTI
+1006 
-1014 LQNIKIPLPPLD
+1014 KIPLPPLN
-1026 IQKQIVAECQNVENQ
+1026 IQQQIVEECQNVENQ
-1041 ILQITQQIQTQKSL
+1041 ILQITQQIQTQKTL

-1152 KSAAKIFKKNSVLV
+1152 KSAAKMFKKNSVLV

>member
-79 GYKAEHIQLEPRYKL
+79 GYKAEHIQLEPRYRL
-94 GHDSKSSGKAD
+94 GHNSKSSGKAD

-424 VIYALPLAEMLAEN
+424 VIYALPLTEMLAEN
-438 PNLKVIDYACGG
+438 PNLKVIDYACGA

-500 ADALDSNKFTENNF
+500 ADALDNNKFTENNF

-557 IELANKI
+557 IELANRI

-714 QKSANYKKNSD
+714 QKSANYKKNSN

-878 KFPLVKLGTCGKFYM
+878 KFELVKLGDVCEIKI
-893 GGTPSRQ
+893 GGTPSRNNNSYFEGNNLWVSIAEMNG
-900 NIDFW
+900 NIITNTKEKITDDAVK
-905 QNGTIKWLTIG
+905 NSNVKLIPKGTTLLSFKLTIG
-916 DYENG
+916 KTAIAG
-921 DLITQTKELI
+921 ADLYTNEAIAGLVVNDKTQLLNEFLFF
-931 TQKGLENS
+931 LFS
-939 SAKLIK
+939 SNI
-945 KGAVVISIYATIGRV
+945 
-960 GILGDDMAT
+960 
-969 NQAIVSIIVNE
+969 
-980 NFINK
+980 
-985 FVMYIL
+985 
-991 SLCKK
+991 
-996 HLIAQAKTTT
+996 
-1006 QQNINLTI
+1006 INLNLRNNNAFGKSLNSKI
-1014 LQNIKIPLPPLD
+1014 LREEIKIPLPPLD
-1026 IQKQIVAECQNVENQ
+1026 IQQKIVADYQNVENQ
-1041 ILQITQQIQTQKSL
+1041 ILNIQQQIQTQKTL

-1090 GLISWKNVKL
+1090 GLISWKNVKI
-1100 GNIADVQSGG
+1100 GNICKIKMCKRILKEQTNNKGEIPFYKIGTFGGEADAFISKEIFDDYVSKYSY
-1110 TPSRT
+1110 P
-1115 NKEFWNGN
+1115 NKN
-1123 INWLKSEVCQ
+1123 EVLISCA
-1133 NCYVYENQVTEKI
+1133 
-1146 TELGLA
+1146 G
-1152 KSAAKIFKKNSVLV
+1152 
-1166 ALVGATIGKVGF
+1166 TIGKVVM
-1178 LTFDSTTNQNI
+1178 FDGKPSYFQDSNIVWLQNDESEI
-1189 ASLYPLDLKEL
+1189 S
-1200 NSKFLYFAM
+1200 NKFLFYTLQKYDWSKIETK
-1209 FGLYPQFKA
+1209 GGTIKRIYNPDLEKA
-1218 RGDFS
+1218 
-1223 MANLTFIRNL
+1223 NI
-1233 QIPLPPIEA
+1233 ILPPLEA

>member
-29 SNDKIQIK
+29 SNDKTQIK

-438 PNLKVIDYACGG
+438 PNLKVIDYACGA

-859 NLSLASASNTNI
+859 NLNLASASNTNI

-878 KFPLVKLGTCGKFYM
+878 KYELVKLSKYCDLNKFKNQITAEEIQQMNLGKGNVKLLPSSKNYDWLTDETTAGKFVYEDEVIAL
-893 GGTPSRQ
+893 GVARYA
-900 NIDFW
+900 NIKKHKGKFVSS
-905 QNGTIKWLTIG
+905 NNKLITIKEIAKNQILFDYVYAILEIHNKLLYKKG
-916 DYENG
+916 SQYPQFDNNKYEN
-921 DLITQTKELI
+921 
-931 TQKGLENS
+931 
-939 SAKLIK
+939 
-945 KGAVVISIYATIGRV
+945 
-960 GILGDDMAT
+960 
-969 NQAIVSIIVNE
+969 
-980 NFINK
+980 F
-985 FVMYIL
+985 
-991 SLCKK
+991 
-996 HLIAQAKTTT
+996 
-1006 QQNINLTI
+1006 
-1014 LQNIKIPLPPLD
+1014 KIPLPPLN
-1026 IQKQIVAECQNVENQ
+1026 IQQKIVADYQNVENQ
-1041 ILQITQQIQTQKSL
+1041 ILNIQQQIQTQKTL

-1090 GLISWKNVKL
+1090 GLISWKNVKISNQL
-1100 GNIADVQSGG
+1100 EALDFESIKISKDKYESNGKYPIISQESNELISGYTNLENPINENLPLIIFGDHTCVFKFVDFPFFRGADG
-1110 TPSRT
+1110 TQILKF
-1115 NKEFWNGN
+1115 NKEFNMKFAFYV
-1123 INWLKSEVCQ
+1123 LK
-1133 NCYVYENQVTEKI
+1133 TIKI
-1146 TELGLA
+1146 TNQDKYERH
-1152 KSAAKIFKKNSVLV
+1152 FK
-1166 ALVGATIGKVGF
+1166 
-1178 LTFDSTTNQNI
+1178 
-1189 ASLYPLDLKEL
+1189 YLKE
-1200 NSKFLYFAM
+1200 M
-1209 FGLYPQFKA
+1209 
-1218 RGDFS
+1218 
-1223 MANLTFIRNL
+1223 

>member
-79 GYKAEHIQLEPRYKL
+79 GYKAEHIQLEPRYRL

-329 QQNIATT
+329 QQNIVTT

-438 PNLKVIDYACGG
+438 PNLKVIDYACGA

-714 QKSANYKKNSD
+714 QKSANYKKNSND
-725 NEKIKTELKHKAFIE
+725 EKIQTELKHKAFIE

-878 KFPLVKLGTCGKFYM
+878 KFELVKLEKICEMYQPKTITSAEILDEGDYKVYGANGVIGYYNKYNHEFEEVALTCRGATCG
-893 GGTPSRQ
+893 TV
-900 NIDFW
+900 N
-905 QNGTIKWLTIG
+905 LT
-916 DYENG
+916 EPKSW
-921 DLITQTKELI
+921 IT
-931 TQKGLENS
+931 GN
-939 SAKLIK
+939 A
-945 KGAVVISIYATIGRV
+945 
-960 GILGDDMAT
+960 M
-969 NQAIVSIIVNE
+969 IVSPLNDSKVLK
-980 NFINK
+980 K
-985 FVMYIL
+985 FLFYVLPLADMKLVITGSAQPQITRTNL
-991 SLCKK
+991 SQL
-996 HLIAQAKTTT
+996 
-1006 QQNINLTI
+1006 
-1014 LQNIKIPLPPLD
+1014 KIPLPPLN
-1026 IQKQIVAECQNVENQ
+1026 IQQQIVEECQNVENQ
-1041 ILQITQQIQTQKSL
+1041 ILQITQQIQTQKTL

-1090 GLISWKNVKL
+1090 GLISWKNVKISNQL
-1100 GNIADVQSGG
+1100 EALDFESIKISKDKYESNGKYPIISQESNELISGYTNLENPINENLPLIIFGDHTCVFKFVDFPFFRGADG
-1110 TPSRT
+1110 TQILKF
-1115 NKEFWNGN
+1115 NKEFNMKFAFYV
-1123 INWLKSEVCQ
+1123 LK
-1133 NCYVYENQVTEKI
+1133 TIKI
-1146 TELGLA
+1146 TNQDKYERH
-1152 KSAAKIFKKNSVLV
+1152 FK
-1166 ALVGATIGKVGF
+1166 
-1178 LTFDSTTNQNI
+1178 
-1189 ASLYPLDLKEL
+1189 YLKE
-1200 NSKFLYFAM
+1200 M
-1209 FGLYPQFKA
+1209 
-1218 RGDFS
+1218 
-1223 MANLTFIRNL
+1223 

>member
-29 SNDKIQIK
+29 SNDKTQIK

-79 GYKAEHIQLEPRYKL
+79 GYKAEHIILEPLYKL
-94 GHDSKSSGKAD
+94 GHNSKSSGKAD

-424 VIYALPLAEMLAEN
+424 VIYALPLTEMLAEN
-438 PNLKVIDYACGG
+438 PNLKVIDYACGA

-500 ADALDSNKFTENNF
+500 ADALDNNKFTENNF

-714 QKSANYKKNSD
+714 QKSANYKKNSND
-725 NEKIKTELKHKAFIE
+725 EKIQTELKHKAFIE

-878 KFPLVKLGTCGKFYM
+878 KYELVKLEKICEMYQPKTITSAEILDEGDYKVYGANGVIGYYNKYNHEFEEVALTCRGATCG
-893 GGTPSRQ
+893 TV
-900 NIDFW
+900 N
-905 QNGTIKWLTIG
+905 LT
-916 DYENG
+916 EPKSW
-921 DLITQTKELI
+921 IT
-931 TQKGLENS
+931 GN
-939 SAKLIK
+939 A
-945 KGAVVISIYATIGRV
+945 
-960 GILGDDMAT
+960 M
-969 NQAIVSIIVNE
+969 IVSPLNDSKVLK
-980 NFINK
+980 K
-985 FVMYIL
+985 FLFYVLPLADMKLVITGSAQPQITRTNL
-991 SLCKK
+991 SQL
-996 HLIAQAKTTT
+996 
-1006 QQNINLTI
+1006 
-1014 LQNIKIPLPPLD
+1014 KIPLPPLN
-1026 IQKQIVAECQNVENQ
+1026 IQQQIVEECQNVENQ
-1041 ILQITQQIQTQKSL
+1041 ILQITQQIQTQKTL

-1090 GLISWKNVKL
+1090 GLISWKNVKISNQL
-1100 GNIADVQSGG
+1100 EALDFESIKISKDKYESNGKYPIISQESNELISGYTNLENPINENLPLIIFGDHTCVFKFVDFPFFRGADG
-1110 TPSRT
+1110 TQILKF
-1115 NKEFWNGN
+1115 NKEFNMKFAFYV
-1123 INWLKSEVCQ
+1123 LK
-1133 NCYVYENQVTEKI
+1133 TIKI
-1146 TELGLA
+1146 TNQDKYERH
-1152 KSAAKIFKKNSVLV
+1152 FK
-1166 ALVGATIGKVGF
+1166 
-1178 LTFDSTTNQNI
+1178 
-1189 ASLYPLDLKEL
+1189 YLKE
-1200 NSKFLYFAM
+1200 M
-1209 FGLYPQFKA
+1209 
-1218 RGDFS
+1218 
-1223 MANLTFIRNL
+1223 

>member
-29 SNDKIQIK
+29 SNDKTQIK

-79 GYKAEHIQLEPRYKL
+79 GYKAEHIQLEPRYRL

-424 VIYALPLAEMLAEN
+424 VIYALPLAEMLAKN
-438 PNLKVIDYACGG
+438 PNLKVIDYACGA

-714 QKSANYKKNSD
+714 QKSANYKKNSN
-725 NEKIKTELKHKAFIE
+725 NERIQTELKHKAFIE

-878 KFPLVKLGTCGKFYM
+878 KFELVKLSKYCDLNKFKNQITAEEIQQMNLGKGNVKLLPSSKNYDWLTDETTAGKFVYEDEVIAL
-893 GGTPSRQ
+893 GVARYA
-900 NIDFW
+900 NIKKHKGKFVSS
-905 QNGTIKWLTIG
+905 NNKLITIKEIAKNQILFDYVYAILEIHNKLLYKKG
-916 DYENG
+916 SQYPQFDNNKYEN
-921 DLITQTKELI
+921 
-931 TQKGLENS
+931 
-939 SAKLIK
+939 
-945 KGAVVISIYATIGRV
+945 
-960 GILGDDMAT
+960 
-969 NQAIVSIIVNE
+969 
-980 NFINK
+980 F
-985 FVMYIL
+985 
-991 SLCKK
+991 
-996 HLIAQAKTTT
+996 
-1006 QQNINLTI
+1006 
-1014 LQNIKIPLPPLD
+1014 KIPLPPLD
-1026 IQKQIVAECQNVENQ
+1026 IQQQIVADYQNVENQ
-1041 ILQITQQIQTQKSL
+1041 ILNIQQQIQTQKTL

-1090 GLISWKNVKL
+1090 GLISWKNVKISNQL
-1100 GNIADVQSGG
+1100 EALDFESIKISKDKYESNGKYPIISQESNELISGYTNLENPINENLPLIIFGDHTCVFKFVDFPFFRGADG
-1110 TPSRT
+1110 TQILKF
-1115 NKEFWNGN
+1115 NKEFNMKFAFYV
-1123 INWLKSEVCQ
+1123 LK
-1133 NCYVYENQVTEKI
+1133 TIKI
-1146 TELGLA
+1146 TNQDKYERH
-1152 KSAAKIFKKNSVLV
+1152 FK
-1166 ALVGATIGKVGF
+1166 
-1178 LTFDSTTNQNI
+1178 
-1189 ASLYPLDLKEL
+1189 YLKE
-1200 NSKFLYFAM
+1200 M
-1209 FGLYPQFKA
+1209 
-1218 RGDFS
+1218 
-1223 MANLTFIRNL
+1223 

>member
-29 SNDKIQIK
+29 SNDKTQIK

-79 GYKAEHIQLEPRYKL
+79 GYKAEHIQLEPRYRL
-94 GHDSKSSGKAD
+94 GHGSKSSGKAD

-438 PNLKVIDYACGG
+438 PNLKVIDYACGA

-488 SAMYDHKINFIY
+488 SAMYDHKINFVY

-725 NEKIKTELKHKAFIE
+725 NEKIQTELKHKAFIE

-878 KFPLVKLGTCGKFYM
+878 KFPLVK
-893 GGTPSRQ
+893 
-900 NIDFW
+900 
-905 QNGTIKWLTIG
+905 IG
-916 DYENG
+916 DYIQEQPKSKIQVNKAKENING
-921 DLITQTKELI
+921 IYPFFTSGENVYKYDEFLIDKQNIFLSTGGNACVKFYDGKSAYSTDTYAICAKKDKILTYYLFI
-931 TQKGLENS
+931 LLNS
-939 SAKLIK
+939 K
-945 KGAVVISIYATIGRV
+945 IS
-960 GILGDDMAT
+960 
-969 NQAIVSIIVNE
+969 
-980 NFINK
+980 FINEFYFK
-985 FVMYIL
+985 GMGL
-991 SLCKK
+991 K
-996 HLIAQAKTTT
+996 HLQK
-1006 QQNINLTI
+1006 NDFK
-1014 LQNIKIPLPPLD
+1014 NIKIPLPPLD
-1026 IQKQIVAECQNVENQ
+1026 IQQQIVADYQNVENQ
-1041 ILQITQQIQTQKSL
+1041 ILQITQQIQTQKTL

-1100 GNIADVQSGG
+1100 GNICKIKMCKRILKEQTNNKGEIPFYKIGTFGGEADAFISKEIFDDYVSKYSY
-1110 TPSRT
+1110 P
-1115 NKEFWNGN
+1115 NKN
-1123 INWLKSEVCQ
+1123 EVLISCA
-1133 NCYVYENQVTEKI
+1133 
-1146 TELGLA
+1146 G
-1152 KSAAKIFKKNSVLV
+1152 
-1166 ALVGATIGKVGF
+1166 TIGKVVM
-1178 LTFDSTTNQNI
+1178 FDGKPSYFQDSNIVWLQNDESEI
-1189 ASLYPLDLKEL
+1189 S
-1200 NSKFLYFAM
+1200 NKFLFYTLQKYDWSKIETK
-1209 FGLYPQFKA
+1209 GGTIKRIYNPDLEKA
-1218 RGDFS
+1218 
-1223 MANLTFIRNL
+1223 NI
-1233 QIPLPPIEA
+1233 ILPPLEA

>member
-29 SNDKIQIK
+29 SNDKTQIK

-79 GYKAEHIQLEPRYKL
+79 GYKAEHIQLEPLYKL
-94 GHDSKSSGKAD
+94 GHNSKSSGKAD

-438 PNLKVIDYACGG
+438 PNLKVIDYACGA

-500 ADALDSNKFTENNF
+500 ADALDSNKFTGNNF

-672 LNSFAAFID
+672 LNSFATFID

-714 QKSANYKKNSD
+714 QKSANYKKNSN
-725 NEKIKTELKHKAFIE
+725 NEKIQTELKHKAFIE

-878 KFPLVKLGTCGKFYM
+878 KYELVKLSKYCDLNKFKNQITAEEIQQMNLGKGNVKLLPSSKNYDWLTDETTAGKFVYEDEVIAL
-893 GGTPSRQ
+893 GVARYA
-900 NIDFW
+900 NIKKHKGKFVSS
-905 QNGTIKWLTIG
+905 NNKLITIKEIAKNQILFDYVYAILEIHNKLLYKKG
-916 DYENG
+916 SQYPQFDNNKYEN
-921 DLITQTKELI
+921 
-931 TQKGLENS
+931 
-939 SAKLIK
+939 
-945 KGAVVISIYATIGRV
+945 
-960 GILGDDMAT
+960 
-969 NQAIVSIIVNE
+969 
-980 NFINK
+980 F
-985 FVMYIL
+985 
-991 SLCKK
+991 
-996 HLIAQAKTTT
+996 
-1006 QQNINLTI
+1006 
-1014 LQNIKIPLPPLD
+1014 KIPLPPLN
-1026 IQKQIVAECQNVENQ
+1026 IQQKIVADYQNVENQ
-1041 ILQITQQIQTQKSL
+1041 ILNIQKQIQIQKTL

-1152 KSAAKIFKKNSVLV
+1152 KSSAKIFKKNSVLV

>member
-29 SNDKIQIK
+29 SNDKTQIK

-79 GYKAEHIQLEPRYKL
+79 GYKAEHIQLEPRYRL
-94 GHDSKSSGKAD
+94 GHGSKSSGKAD

-138 DGGQL
+138 YGGQL

-182 NYKIANNVS
+182 NYKIANNVP

-438 PNLKVIDYACGG
+438 PNLKVIDYACGA

-714 QKSANYKKNSD
+714 QKSANYKKNSN

-833 ELSEFVS
+833 ELSEFAS

-878 KFPLVKLGTCGKFYM
+878 KYELVKLEKICEMYQPKTITSAEILDEGDYKVYGANGVIGYYNKYNHEFEEVALTCRGATCG
-893 GGTPSRQ
+893 TV
-900 NIDFW
+900 N
-905 QNGTIKWLTIG
+905 LT
-916 DYENG
+916 EPKSW
-921 DLITQTKELI
+921 IT
-931 TQKGLENS
+931 GN
-939 SAKLIK
+939 A
-945 KGAVVISIYATIGRV
+945 
-960 GILGDDMAT
+960 M
-969 NQAIVSIIVNE
+969 IVSPLNDSKVLK
-980 NFINK
+980 K
-985 FVMYIL
+985 FLFYVLPLADMKLVITGSAQPQITRTNL
-991 SLCKK
+991 SQL
-996 HLIAQAKTTT
+996 
-1006 QQNINLTI
+1006 
-1014 LQNIKIPLPPLD
+1014 KIPLPPLN
-1026 IQKQIVAECQNVENQ
+1026 IQQQIVEECQNVENQ
-1041 ILQITQQIQTQKSL
+1041 ILQITQQIQTQKTL

>member
-79 GYKAEHIQLEPRYKL
+79 GYKAEHIQLEPRYRL

-438 PNLKVIDYACGG
+438 PNLKVIDYACGA

-564 LANNAYAAIIL
+564 LADNAYAAIIL

-714 QKSANYKKNSD
+714 QKSANYKKNSN
-725 NEKIKTELKHKAFIE
+725 NEKIQTELKHKAFIE

-878 KFPLVKLGTCGKFYM
+878 KFELVKLSKYCDLNKFKNQITAEEIQQMNLGKGNVKLLPSSKNYDWLTDETTAGKFVYEDEVIAL
-893 GGTPSRQ
+893 GVARYA
-900 NIDFW
+900 NIKKHKGKFVSS
-905 QNGTIKWLTIG
+905 NNKLITIKEIAKNQILFDYVYAILEIHNKLLYKKG
-916 DYENG
+916 SQYPQFDNNKYEN
-921 DLITQTKELI
+921 
-931 TQKGLENS
+931 
-939 SAKLIK
+939 
-945 KGAVVISIYATIGRV
+945 
-960 GILGDDMAT
+960 
-969 NQAIVSIIVNE
+969 
-980 NFINK
+980 F
-985 FVMYIL
+985 
-991 SLCKK
+991 
-996 HLIAQAKTTT
+996 
-1006 QQNINLTI
+1006 
-1014 LQNIKIPLPPLD
+1014 KIPLPPLD
-1026 IQKQIVAECQNVENQ
+1026 IQQQIVADYQNVENQ
-1041 ILQITQQIQTQKSL
+1041 ILSIQQQIQTQKTL

-1090 GLISWKNVKL
+1090 GLISWKNVK
-1100 GNIADVQSGG
+1100 
-1110 TPSRT
+1110 
-1115 NKEFWNGN
+1115 
-1123 INWLKSEVCQ
+1123 INEVCTIIRGVTYNKNDQ
-1133 NCYVYENQVTEKI
+1133 NLNKTKNAILTADNITLENNFEISKI
-1146 TELGLA
+1146 IYLNDDVMLDETKKLSKGD
-1152 KSAAKIFKKNSVLV
+1152 IFMCFASGSLLHV
-1166 ALVGATIGKVGF
+1166 GKVAFIEKDTDFYAGGF
-1178 LTFDSTTNQNI
+1178 MGILRSKNI
-1189 ASLYPLDLKEL
+1189 
-1200 NSKFLYFAM
+1200 NSKFLFLAISNAE
-1209 FGLYPQFKA
+1209 FKKKLEQSA
-1218 RGDFS
+1218 TGS
-1223 MANLTFIRNL
+1223 NINNLSSKISVL

>member
-424 VIYALPLAEMLAEN
+424 VIYALPLTEMLAEN
-438 PNLKVIDYACGG
+438 PNLKVIDYACGA

-557 IELANKI
+557 IELANRI

-878 KFPLVKLGTCGKFYM
+878 KFELVKLSKYCDLNKFKNQITAEEIQQMNLGKGNVKLLPSSKNYDWLTDETTAGKFVYEDEVIAL
-893 GGTPSRQ
+893 GVARYA
-900 NIDFW
+900 NIKKHKGKFVSS
-905 QNGTIKWLTIG
+905 NNKLITIKEIAKNQILFDYVYAILEIHNKLLYKKG
-916 DYENG
+916 SQYPQFDNNKYEN
-921 DLITQTKELI
+921 
-931 TQKGLENS
+931 
-939 SAKLIK
+939 
-945 KGAVVISIYATIGRV
+945 
-960 GILGDDMAT
+960 
-969 NQAIVSIIVNE
+969 
-980 NFINK
+980 F
-985 FVMYIL
+985 
-991 SLCKK
+991 
-996 HLIAQAKTTT
+996 
-1006 QQNINLTI
+1006 
-1014 LQNIKIPLPPLD
+1014 KIPLPPLD
-1026 IQKQIVAECQNVENQ
+1026 IQQQIVADYQNVENQ
-1041 ILQITQQIQTQKSL
+1041 ILNIQQQIQTQKTL

-1090 GLISWKNVKL
+1090 GLISWKNVK
-1100 GNIADVQSGG
+1100 
-1110 TPSRT
+1110 
-1115 NKEFWNGN
+1115 
-1123 INWLKSEVCQ
+1123 INEVCTIIRGVTYNKNDQ
-1133 NCYVYENQVTEKI
+1133 NLNKTKNAILTADNITLENNFEISKI
-1146 TELGLA
+1146 IYLNDDVMLDETKKLSKGD
-1152 KSAAKIFKKNSVLV
+1152 IFMCFASGSLLHV
-1166 ALVGATIGKVGF
+1166 GKVAFIEKDTDFYAGGF
-1178 LTFDSTTNQNI
+1178 MGILRSKNI
-1189 ASLYPLDLKEL
+1189 
-1200 NSKFLYFAM
+1200 NSKFLFLAISNAE
-1209 FGLYPQFKA
+1209 FKKKLEQSA
-1218 RGDFS
+1218 TGS
-1223 MANLTFIRNL
+1223 NINNLSSKISVL

>member
-79 GYKAEHIQLEPRYKL
+79 GYKAEHIQLEPRYRL

-438 PNLKVIDYACGG
+438 PNLKVIDYACGA

-488 SAMYDHKINFIY
+488 SAMYDHKINFVY

-557 IELANKI
+557 IELANRI

-660 FLDKYCNFMNYE
+660 FLDKYCKFMNYE
-672 LNSFAAFID
+672 KNSFIAFLD
-681 NNNNSQ
+681 NNGNNDLDQ
-687 ISQTL
+687 NLQ
-692 LNNEVFAEYKIAFDK
+692 NHDNFAEYKIAFEK
-707 STEYKNL
+707 SAIYKNL
-714 QKSANYKKNSD
+714 QKSKNYKDAADLIKVGLKNK
-725 NEKIKTELKHKAFIE
+725 EFIKFAKA
-740 YAKNIEIQKF
+740 IEIDKF
-750 LCYSQIY
+750 LYFSQIET
-757 YQQTLIIKAPSDN
+757 QQTLIIKAPSDN

-1055 INAVLAKCKI
+1055 INTVLANEQGEMKKLKEICSMKAGKFVPTNEI
-1065 VNAEFQNNENLQNLD
+1065 YETQNENMY
-1080 LPDLPEPKNF
+1080 PCF
-1090 GLISWKNVKL
+1090 GGNGFRGYSKSFTHEGVYPIIGRQGALCGNVHLVK
-1100 GNIADVQSGG
+1100 GKFHATEHAVVV
-1110 TPSRT
+1110 TP
-1115 NKEFWNGN
+1115 
-1123 INWLKSEVCQ
+1123 
-1133 NCYVYENQVTEKI
+1133 
-1146 TELGLA
+1146 
-1152 KSAAKIFKKNSVLV
+1152 
-1166 ALVGATIGKVGF
+1166 
-1178 LTFDSTTNQNI
+1178 NQNI
-1189 ASLYPLDLKEL
+1189 NVYWLKYKLEL
-1200 NSKFLYFAM
+1200 MNLNQYSTGVAQP
-1209 FGLYPQFKA
+1209 GLSVNKIIEI
-1218 RGDFS
+1218 S
-1223 MANLTFIRNL
+1223 CKV
-1233 QIPLPPIEA
+1233 PPIEA

>member
-29 SNDKIQIK
+29 SNDKTQIK

-438 PNLKVIDYACGG
+438 PNLKVIDYACGA

-557 IELANKI
+557 IELANRI

-878 KFPLVKLGTCGKFYM
+878 KYELVKLSKYCDLNKFKNQITAEEIQQMNLGKGNVKLLPSSKNYDWLTDETTAGKFVYEDEVIAL
-893 GGTPSRQ
+893 GVARYA
-900 NIDFW
+900 NIKKHKGKFVSS
-905 QNGTIKWLTIG
+905 NNKLITIKEIAKNQILFDYIYAILEIHNKLLYKKG
-916 DYENG
+916 SQYPQFDNNKYEN
-921 DLITQTKELI
+921 
-931 TQKGLENS
+931 
-939 SAKLIK
+939 
-945 KGAVVISIYATIGRV
+945 
-960 GILGDDMAT
+960 
-969 NQAIVSIIVNE
+969 
-980 NFINK
+980 F
-985 FVMYIL
+985 
-991 SLCKK
+991 
-996 HLIAQAKTTT
+996 
-1006 QQNINLTI
+1006 
-1014 LQNIKIPLPPLD
+1014 KIPLPPLD
-1026 IQKQIVAECQNVENQ
+1026 IQQQIVADYQNVENQ

-1055 INAVLAKCKI
+1055 INTVLAKCKI

-1090 GLISWKNVKL
+1090 GLISWKNVKISNQL
-1100 GNIADVQSGG
+1100 EALDFESIKISKDKYESNGKYPIISQESNELISGYTNLENPINKNLPLIIFGDHTCVFKFVDFPFFRGADG
-1110 TPSRT
+1110 TQILKF
-1115 NKEFWNGN
+1115 NKEFNMKFAFYV
-1123 INWLKSEVCQ
+1123 LK
-1133 NCYVYENQVTEKI
+1133 TIKI
-1146 TELGLA
+1146 TNQDKYERH
-1152 KSAAKIFKKNSVLV
+1152 FK
-1166 ALVGATIGKVGF
+1166 
-1178 LTFDSTTNQNI
+1178 
-1189 ASLYPLDLKEL
+1189 YLKE
-1200 NSKFLYFAM
+1200 M
-1209 FGLYPQFKA
+1209 
-1218 RGDFS
+1218 
-1223 MANLTFIRNL
+1223 

-1273 ILQKYLF
+1273 ILQKYLFN

>member
-167 SEIDYKNQVINVNKA
+167 SEVDYKNQVINVNKA

-438 PNLKVIDYACGG
+438 PNLKVIDYACGA

-457 ANIAKQ
+457 ANIAQQ

-488 SAMYDHKINFIY
+488 SAMYDHKINFVY

-557 IELANKI
+557 IELANRI

-878 KFPLVKLGTCGKFYM
+878 KYELVKLEKICEMYQPKTITSAEILDEGDYKVYGANGVIGYYNKYNHEFEEVALTCRGATCG
-893 GGTPSRQ
+893 TV
-900 NIDFW
+900 N
-905 QNGTIKWLTIG
+905 LT
-916 DYENG
+916 EPKSW
-921 DLITQTKELI
+921 IT
-931 TQKGLENS
+931 GN
-939 SAKLIK
+939 A
-945 KGAVVISIYATIGRV
+945 
-960 GILGDDMAT
+960 M
-969 NQAIVSIIVNE
+969 IVSPLNDSKVLK
-980 NFINK
+980 K
-985 FVMYIL
+985 FLFYVLPLADMKLVITGSAQPQITRTNL
-991 SLCKK
+991 SQL
-996 HLIAQAKTTT
+996 
-1006 QQNINLTI
+1006 
-1014 LQNIKIPLPPLD
+1014 KIPLPPLN
-1026 IQKQIVAECQNVENQ
+1026 IQQQIVEECQNVENQ

-1090 GLISWKNVKL
+1090 GLISWKNVK
-1100 GNIADVQSGG
+1100 
-1110 TPSRT
+1110 
-1115 NKEFWNGN
+1115 
-1123 INWLKSEVCQ
+1123 INEVC
-1133 NCYVYENQVTEKI
+1133 NNISAGGDKPNNFSESKTDNLKIPVFANGKEND
-1146 TELGLA
+1146 GLIGYT
-1152 KSAAKIFKKNSVLV
+1152 KEAKIFEPCLTI
-1166 ALVGATIGKVGF
+1166 AARGTIGFCAIRQEPFVPVVR
-1178 LTFDSTTNQNI
+1178 LI
-1189 ASLYPLDLKEL
+1189 VAIP
-1200 NSKFLYFAM
+1200 NSKIINLKLFKYIVSSIEFVNTGGTIPQLTVPYFSQ
-1209 FGLYPQFKA
+1209 YK
-1218 RGDFS
+1218 
-1223 MANLTFIRNL
+1223 
-1233 QIPLPPIEA
+1233 IPLPPLEA